1 MNPSDLESKVRI
13 SAGPA
18 SPGGR
23 TEMTATLEVKATAC
37 LDPYVLAC
45 SPAIDLRG
53 LVEKK
58 LRECVVHEVRG
69 DLEAENQR
77 LRAAV
82 KKWAESAMTQYGYL
96 RTSPKGMQEL
106 EEMLKEDLR

>member
-1 MNPSDLESKVRI
+1 
-13 SAGPA
+13 
-18 SPGGR
+18 
-23 TEMTATLEVKATAC
+23 MTATLEVKATAC

-58 LRECVVHEVRG
+58 LRECVVHAVLG
-69 DLEAENQR
+69 DLESERSR

-82 KKWAESAMTQYGYL
+82 EKWGRRALNRKHWKDSEG
-96 RTSPKGMQEL
+96 
-106 EEMLKEDLR
+106 EEDELKEDMK